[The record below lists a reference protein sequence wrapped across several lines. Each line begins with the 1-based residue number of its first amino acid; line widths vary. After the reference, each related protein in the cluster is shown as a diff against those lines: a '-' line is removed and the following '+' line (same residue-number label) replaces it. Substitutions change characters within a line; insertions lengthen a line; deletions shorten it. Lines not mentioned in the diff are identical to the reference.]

1 MMRTASHDHGMMGA
15 GLPASIIQMVD
26 KVITAAATVVP
37 ILALILLFLSLCAEV
52 VVRYLTTQG
61 LGWPSEMPN
70 ILFPWLVMGGVVL
83 AAQRGAHIAVT
94 LLLDMLGH
102 TAARVLL
109 LGMQVVVA
117 VTFFYLAYIGLEVI
131 EITGSEVYP
140 VTGISARW
148 AYLSLIVGFVGVGLT
163 AVTTFARVM
172 LAADPRLARYETPEG
187 HA

>member
-1 MMRTASHDHGMMGA
+1 MERVSHEQGMMGA
-15 GLPASIIQMVD
+15 GLPASIIQVVD
-26 KVITAAATVVP
+26 KAVTVAGTVIP
-37 ILALILLFLSLCAEV
+37 ILALVLLFLSLGAEV

-94 LLLDMLGH
+94 LLLEMMGRSG
-102 TAARVLL
+102 ARVLL
-109 LGMQVVVA
+109 LVMQVVVA
-117 VTFFYLAYIGLEVI
+117 ATFFYLAYIGLEVI
-131 EITGSEVYP
+131 EITGTEVYP

-148 AYLSLIVGFVGVGLT
+148 AYLSLIVGFIGVGVT
-163 AVTTFARVM
+163 AVTTFGRVL
-172 LAADPRLARYETPEG
+172 LADDPRLVRADHPED